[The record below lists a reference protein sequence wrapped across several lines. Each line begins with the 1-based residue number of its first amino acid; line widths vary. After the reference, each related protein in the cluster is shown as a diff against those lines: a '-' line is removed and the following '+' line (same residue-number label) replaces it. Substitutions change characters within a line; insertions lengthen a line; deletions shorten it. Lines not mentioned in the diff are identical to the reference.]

1 MKSINH
7 KLSAIVLSLMIV
19 GVGMPMSAR
28 LTDEQIKERKEIQ
41 KSSKK
46 ALKEKAS
53 KAARKE
59 AKKLKKEG
67 WEVSPGALPIEKQL
81 DRSYMMQME
90 YDSDLFPTYIMA
102 EGMSIGQ
109 NYDAAKMQ
117 AIEIAKQNLASQI
130 ETEVNALIDNS
141 VANQQISPEQAAS
154 LVKSVS
160 ASTTQIQQSLGRILP
175 IVELYRTLPNKNKE
189 VLVRIAYSEE
199 MARNVALKA
208 VKAELAVDAK
218 DLHEKLD
225 NILGLD

>member
-1 MKSINH
+1 
-7 KLSAIVLSLMIV
+7 MIV